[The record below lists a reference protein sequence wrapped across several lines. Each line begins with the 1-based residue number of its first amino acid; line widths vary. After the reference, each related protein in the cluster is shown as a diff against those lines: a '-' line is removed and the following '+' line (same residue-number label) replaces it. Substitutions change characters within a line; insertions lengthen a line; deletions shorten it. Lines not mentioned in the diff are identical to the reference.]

1 MAKQDSVEVFSQRI
15 AVDILEQLRDLYSK
29 GDFKSWS
36 EFFGIL
42 LERYSNP
49 LRINSENERKVNELQ
64 DEILLKTQ
72 KIIEWEDLYKNLNL
86 EHNSLIEEI
95 VKLKNYQTTLQSNI
109 STSNDQ
115 LDKVNRELSSR
126 LQIDPLNMKLLQFV
140 ADREGKKRNQE
151 WTPSDVVNCFIDFR
165 FIRGTVNGGF
175 DSVPDE
181 VVKKL
186 KEEE

>member
-15 AVDILEQLRDLYSK
+15 AGDVLEQLKDLYSK
-29 GDFKSWS
+29 GEFKTWS
-36 EFFGIL
+36 DLFAIL

-49 LRINSENERKVNELQ
+49 LRINSENEKEIGRLKAEISNNESIIIGLNKACDDQ
-64 DEILLKTQ
+64 REKIGELEIK
-72 KIIEWEDLYKNLNL
+72 L
-86 EHNSLIEEI
+86 EESE
-95 VKLKNYQTTLQSNI
+95 NYHRTLQSNI
-109 STSNDQ
+109 SSSNDQ
-115 LDKVNRELSSR
+115 LHKVNRELSSR
-126 LQIDPLNMKLLQFV
+126 LQIDPLNMKLLQYV
-140 ADREGKKRNQE
+140 AEREGKKRNQE